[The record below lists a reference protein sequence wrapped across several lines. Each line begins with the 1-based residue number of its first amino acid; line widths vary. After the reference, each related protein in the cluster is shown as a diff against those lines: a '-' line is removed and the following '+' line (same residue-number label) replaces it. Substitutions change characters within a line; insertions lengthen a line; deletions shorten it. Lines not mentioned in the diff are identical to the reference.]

1 MSSLID
7 IYQSKLKKLNQ
18 KIEYNFGTLSKKTE
32 EKLSEIND
40 NLKESQ
46 KLLKNLEL
54 EVSGESQQSNS
65 YLILKIY
72 KNSYNEYSK
81 KYKVEKEKF
90 ENSLKEVS
98 LGINSDIN
106 LKQNLKNDEI
116 AYNSFNK
123 LQKATRTSLEMENM
137 TGNILGDLNIQ
148 SDKMKNVTVKL
159 GDMNEDLNKSSSLL
173 NGMLKRTKK
182 NKMKI
187 LFFAIF
193 LFILFL
199 LILIWKL
206 FIKGNFNNK
215 TPNNNTNNN
224 NNNKINTTSINEA
237 IKI

>member
-123 LQKATRTSLEMENM
+123 LENVRRISIEMEGLGQDVMRDMNSQSETM
-137 TGNILGDLNIQ
+137 KGINSKIGDVSNDLNTSNALLTEMNKIQRRNKTIVYLYGAFLFFVFLVIAFFRIYPKFKSGNNNINNVEPLNIQ
-148 SDKMKNVTVKL
+148 
-159 GDMNEDLNKSSSLL
+159 NKSNITS
-173 NGMLKRTKK
+173 
-182 NKMKI
+182 
-187 LFFAIF
+187 FF
-193 LFILFL
+193 
-199 LILIWKL
+199 KY
-206 FIKGNFNNK
+206 
-215 TPNNNTNNN
+215 
-224 NNNKINTTSINEA
+224 
-237 IKI
+237 

>member
-18 KIEYNFGTLSKKTE
+18 KIEYNFGKLSKKTK

-123 LQKATRTSLEMENM
+123 LENVRRISIEME
-137 TGNILGDLNIQ
+137 GLGQDVMRDMNSQSETMKGINSKIGDVSNDLNTSNALLTEMNKIQ
-148 SDKMKNVTVKL
+148 RR
-159 GDMNEDLNKSSSLL
+159 NKTIVYLY
-173 NGMLKRTKK
+173 GAF
-182 NKMKI
+182 
-187 LFFAIF
+187 LFFVF
-193 LFILFL
+193 LVIAFFRIYPKF
-199 LILIWKL
+199 KS
-206 FIKGNFNNK
+206 G
-215 TPNNNTNNN
+215 NNN
-224 NNNKINTTSINEA
+224 NNAEPLNIQNKSNITSFF
-237 IKI
+237 KY

>member
-81 KYKVEKEKF
+81 KYKVEKEKY

-123 LQKATRTSLEMENM
+123 LENVRRISIEME
-137 TGNILGDLNIQ
+137 GLGQDVMRDMNSQSETMKGINSKIGDVSNDLNTSNALLTEMNKIQ
-148 SDKMKNVTVKL
+148 RR
-159 GDMNEDLNKSSSLL
+159 NKTIVYLY
-173 NGMLKRTKK
+173 GAF
-182 NKMKI
+182 
-187 LFFAIF
+187 LFFVF
-193 LFILFL
+193 LVIAFFRIYPKF
-199 LILIWKL
+199 KS
-206 FIKGNFNNK
+206 G
-215 TPNNNTNNN
+215 NNN
-224 NNNKINTTSINEA
+224 NNAEPLNIQNKSNITSFF
-237 IKI
+237 KY

>member
-123 LQKATRTSLEMENM
+123 LENVRRISIEME
-137 TGNILGDLNIQ
+137 GLGQDVMRDMNSQSETMKGINSKIGDVSNDLNTSNALLTEMNKIQ
-148 SDKMKNVTVKL
+148 RR
-159 GDMNEDLNKSSSLL
+159 NKTIVYLY
-173 NGMLKRTKK
+173 GAF
-182 NKMKI
+182 
-187 LFFAIF
+187 LFFVF
-193 LFILFL
+193 LVIAFFRIYPKF
-199 LILIWKL
+199 KS
-206 FIKGNFNNK
+206 G
-215 TPNNNTNNN
+215 NNN
-224 NNNKINTTSINEA
+224 NNAEPLNVQNKSNITSFF
-237 IKI
+237 KY

>member
-32 EKLSEIND
+32 EKLSEINN

-123 LQKATRTSLEMENM
+123 LENVRRISIEME
-137 TGNILGDLNIQ
+137 GLGQDVMRDMNSQSETMKGINSKIGDVSNDLNTSNALLTEMNKIQ
-148 SDKMKNVTVKL
+148 RR
-159 GDMNEDLNKSSSLL
+159 NKTIVYLY
-173 NGMLKRTKK
+173 GAF
-182 NKMKI
+182 
-187 LFFAIF
+187 LFFVF
-193 LFILFL
+193 LVIAFFRIYPKF
-199 LILIWKL
+199 KS
-206 FIKGNFNNK
+206 G
-215 TPNNNTNNN
+215 NNN
-224 NNNKINTTSINEA
+224 NNAEPLNIQNKSNITSFF
-237 IKI
+237 KY

>member
-123 LQKATRTSLEMENM
+123 LENVRRISIEME
-137 TGNILGDLNIQ
+137 GLGQDVMRDMNSQSETMKGINSKIGDVSNDLNTSNALLTEMNKIQ
-148 SDKMKNVTVKL
+148 RR
-159 GDMNEDLNKSSSLL
+159 NKTIVYLY
-173 NGMLKRTKK
+173 GAF
-182 NKMKI
+182 
-187 LFFAIF
+187 LFFVF
-193 LFILFL
+193 LVIAFFRIYPKF
-199 LILIWKL
+199 KS
-206 FIKGNFNNK
+206 G
-215 TPNNNTNNN
+215 NNN
-224 NNNKINTTSINEA
+224 NNAEPLNIQNKSNITSFF
-237 IKI
+237 KY

>member
-40 NLKESQ
+40 NLKEN
-46 KLLKNLEL
+46 KK
-54 EVSGESQQSNS
+54 SGESQQSNS

-123 LQKATRTSLEMENM
+123 LENVRRISIEME
-137 TGNILGDLNIQ
+137 GLGQDVMRDMNSQSETMKGINSKIGDVSNDLNTSNALLTEMNKIQ
-148 SDKMKNVTVKL
+148 RR
-159 GDMNEDLNKSSSLL
+159 NKTIVYLY
-173 NGMLKRTKK
+173 GAF
-182 NKMKI
+182 
-187 LFFAIF
+187 LFFVF
-193 LFILFL
+193 LVIAFFRIYPKF
-199 LILIWKL
+199 KS
-206 FIKGNFNNK
+206 G
-215 TPNNNTNNN
+215 NNN
-224 NNNKINTTSINEA
+224 NNAEPLNIQNKSNITSFF
-237 IKI
+237 KY

>member
-123 LQKATRTSLEMENM
+123 LENVRR
-137 TGNILGDLNIQ
+137 I
-148 SDKMKNVTVKL
+148 
-159 GDMNEDLNKSSSLL
+159 
-173 NGMLKRTKK
+173 
-182 NKMKI
+182 
-187 LFFAIF
+187 
-193 LFILFL
+193 
-199 LILIWKL
+199 
-206 FIKGNFNNK
+206 
-215 TPNNNTNNN
+215 
-224 NNNKINTTSINEA
+224 SIG
-237 IKI
+237 KV

>member
-81 KYKVEKEKF
+81 KYKVEKEKY

-123 LQKATRTSLEMENM
+123 LENVRRISIEME
-137 TGNILGDLNIQ
+137 GLGQDVMRDMNSQSETMKGINSKIGDVSNDLNTSNALLTEMNKIQ
-148 SDKMKNVTVKL
+148 RR
-159 GDMNEDLNKSSSLL
+159 NKTIIYLY
-173 NGMLKRTKK
+173 GAF
-182 NKMKI
+182 
-187 LFFAIF
+187 LFFVF
-193 LFILFL
+193 LVIAFFRIYPKF
-199 LILIWKL
+199 KS
-206 FIKGNFNNK
+206 G
-215 TPNNNTNNN
+215 NNN
-224 NNNKINTTSINEA
+224 NNNVEPMNIQNKSNITSFF
-237 IKI
+237 KY

>member
-81 KYKVEKEKF
+81 KYKVEKEKY

-123 LQKATRTSLEMENM
+123 LENVRRISIEME
-137 TGNILGDLNIQ
+137 GLGQDVMRDMNSQSETMKGINSKIGDVSNDLNTSNALLTEMNKIQ
-148 SDKMKNVTVKL
+148 RR
-159 GDMNEDLNKSSSLL
+159 NKTIVYLY
-173 NGMLKRTKK
+173 GAF
-182 NKMKI
+182 
-187 LFFAIF
+187 LFFVF
-193 LFILFL
+193 LVIAFFRIYPKF
-199 LILIWKL
+199 KS
-206 FIKGNFNNK
+206 G
-215 TPNNNTNNN
+215 NNN
-224 NNNKINTTSINEA
+224 NNNVEPLNIQNKSNITSFF
-237 IKI
+237 KY

>member
-81 KYKVEKEKF
+81 KYKVEKEKY

-123 LQKATRTSLEMENM
+123 LENVRRISIEMEGLGQDVMRDMNSQSETM
-137 TGNILGDLNIQ
+137 KGINSKIGDVSNDLNTSNALLTEMNKIQRRNKTIIYLYGAFLFFVFLVIAFFRIYPKFKSGNNNINNVEPLNIQ
-148 SDKMKNVTVKL
+148 
-159 GDMNEDLNKSSSLL
+159 NKSNITS
-173 NGMLKRTKK
+173 
-182 NKMKI
+182 
-187 LFFAIF
+187 FF
-193 LFILFL
+193 
-199 LILIWKL
+199 KY
-206 FIKGNFNNK
+206 
-215 TPNNNTNNN
+215 
-224 NNNKINTTSINEA
+224 
-237 IKI
+237 

>member
-7 IYQSKLKKLNQ
+7 IHQSKLKKLNQ

-123 LQKATRTSLEMENM
+123 LENVRRISIEME
-137 TGNILGDLNIQ
+137 GLGQDVMRDMNSQSETMKGINSKIGDVSNDLNTSNALLTEMNKIQ
-148 SDKMKNVTVKL
+148 RR
-159 GDMNEDLNKSSSLL
+159 NKTIVYLY
-173 NGMLKRTKK
+173 GAF
-182 NKMKI
+182 
-187 LFFAIF
+187 LFFVF
-193 LFILFL
+193 LVIAFFRIYPKF
-199 LILIWKL
+199 KS
-206 FIKGNFNNK
+206 G
-215 TPNNNTNNN
+215 NNN
-224 NNNKINTTSINEA
+224 NNAEPLNIQNKSNITSFF
-237 IKI
+237 KY

>member
-40 NLKESQ
+40 NLKEPQ

-123 LQKATRTSLEMENM
+123 LENVRRISIEME
-137 TGNILGDLNIQ
+137 GLGQDVMRDMNSQSETMKGINSKIGDVSNDLNTSNALLTEMNKIQ
-148 SDKMKNVTVKL
+148 RR
-159 GDMNEDLNKSSSLL
+159 NKTIVYLY
-173 NGMLKRTKK
+173 GAF
-182 NKMKI
+182 
-187 LFFAIF
+187 LFFVF
-193 LFILFL
+193 LVIAFFRIYPKF
-199 LILIWKL
+199 KS
-206 FIKGNFNNK
+206 G
-215 TPNNNTNNN
+215 NNN
-224 NNNKINTTSINEA
+224 NNAEPLNIQNKSNITSFF
-237 IKI
+237 KY

>member
-81 KYKVEKEKF
+81 KYKVEKEKY

-123 LQKATRTSLEMENM
+123 LENVRRISIEMEGLGQDVMRDMNSQSETM
-137 TGNILGDLNIQ
+137 KGINSKIGDVSNDLNTSNALLTEMNKIQRRNKTIVYLYGAFLFFVFLVPKFKSGNNNINNVEPLNIQ
-148 SDKMKNVTVKL
+148 
-159 GDMNEDLNKSSSLL
+159 NKSNITS
-173 NGMLKRTKK
+173 
-182 NKMKI
+182 
-187 LFFAIF
+187 FF
-193 LFILFL
+193 
-199 LILIWKL
+199 KY
-206 FIKGNFNNK
+206 
-215 TPNNNTNNN
+215 
-224 NNNKINTTSINEA
+224 
-237 IKI
+237 

>member
-1 MSSLID
+1 LLKD
-7 IYQSKLKKLNQ
+7 IESTLKNLQIEITVNSNDFNNNSKYNTYLKEFNLKLVKYKAKINKLK
-18 KIEYNFGTLSKKTE
+18 
-32 EKLSEIND
+32 EKN
-40 NLKESQ
+40 K
-46 KLLKNLEL
+46 KNLEL
-54 EVSGESQQSNS
+54 DIN
-65 YLILKIY
+65 L
-72 KNSYNEYSK
+72 SK
-81 KYKVEKEKF
+81 
-90 ENSLKEVS
+90 
-98 LGINSDIN
+98 INSDYTKIN
-106 LKQNLKNDEI
+106 NEEI

-224 NNNKINTTSINEA
+224 NNNINTTSI
-237 IKI
+237 KI

>member
-81 KYKVEKEKF
+81 KYKVEKEKY

-123 LQKATRTSLEMENM
+123 LENVRRISIEMEGLGQDVMRDMNSQSETM
-137 TGNILGDLNIQ
+137 KGINSKIGDVSNDLNTSNALLTEMNKIQRRNKTIVYLYGAFLFFVFLVIAFFRIYPKFKSGNNNINNVEPLNIQ
-148 SDKMKNVTVKL
+148 
-159 GDMNEDLNKSSSLL
+159 NKSNITS
-173 NGMLKRTKK
+173 
-182 NKMKI
+182 
-187 LFFAIF
+187 FF
-193 LFILFL
+193 
-199 LILIWKL
+199 KY
-206 FIKGNFNNK
+206 
-215 TPNNNTNNN
+215 
-224 NNNKINTTSINEA
+224 
-237 IKI
+237 